1 MDEQRKSE
9 YESQSLQLRAELK
22 QFEGEWAQKHDG
34 KKPSREAIKQNPDIG
49 IPSRLIF
56 FDFSNRW
63 SQTAQKYKQYNKLRD
78 ILSGKIPPPPLTS
91 QRKRK
96 QAETSLPS
104 ASTPSKRNKS
114 AATPRSQHY
123 SAVDHEAITPEVA
136 RKLFSPAVPS
146 SIGPTPQKDGR
157 VLGLFDLISH
167 TPSKSTDDSKPR
179 APGFT
184 ATPSKRRH
192 ALDLENENDDN
203 DEKDDKEFIT
213 PSIPRHRNLDRT
225 PSSGR
230 NRNLLDSFLGVR
242 ATNTSTPLN
251 KNNGNSHSKSYLNKT
266 PSGER
271 SVSKLQ
277 FATPAFLRRTS
288 APLPPVD
295 ENGEWLD
302 IEPLKLPR
310 KPFSIAKGRGLSS
323 VVASLRKMEEEKLDE
338 ELDMLREMEAMEQG
352 EMGPPPPKK
361 TVAPP
366 REDTDNQ
373 KAGHAGTEGGAAEE
387 EEANDFEEDEAA
399 LIEVE
404 ASFLESPSSKR
415 KKERQRPVLLSGF
428 DDENVYD
435 SQDDGDLSKEGLDR
449 NGQPLRVFKKKGQKR
464 TTRKVNMRPTR
475 TKRPSAPVA
484 EEEDDDSEEE
494 EEEDGDD
501 VIPETQF
508 DATKNNVAGDD
519 SHNLDPLLSGGSGS
533 EFDDDGSEGEG
544 GEDEEAEA
552 STTKAAKKKTP
563 AKTKEK
569 KKKDATTKKTKKK
582 KNGGKE
588 DGDEEPV
595 KKPRM
600 VKATANANFK
610 RLKLKNNGAKG
621 GPAHNSRF
629 RRRR

>member
-1 MDEQRKSE
+1 MDEQLKSE

-22 QFEGEWAQKHDG
+22 QFEGEWAQNHDG
-34 KKPSREAIKQNPDIG
+34 KKPSREAIKQNPDI
-49 IPSRLIF
+49 
-56 FDFSNRW
+56 
-63 SQTAQKYKQYNKLRD
+63 AQKYKQYNKLRD
-78 ILSGKIPPPPLTS
+78 ILSGKIPPPKSDNQDPS

-96 QAETSLPS
+96 QAETFLPS

-114 AATPRSQHY
+114 AATPKSQHY
-123 SAVDHEAITPEVA
+123 IAVDEAITPEVA

-167 TPSKSTDDSKPR
+167 TSSKSTDDSKPR

-192 ALDLENENDDN
+192 ALDLENDKDD

-251 KNNGNSHSKSYLNKT
+251 KNNGNSPSKSYLNKT

-277 FATPAFLRRTS
+277 FATPAFLRRIS

-310 KPFSIAKGRGLSS
+310 KPFSIAKGRGLSR

-373 KAGHAGTEGGAAEE
+373 KARPAGTEGGAAE

-494 EEEDGDD
+494 EEEEEDGDD

-508 DATKNNVAGDD
+508 DATKNNAAGDD
-519 SHNLDPLLSGGSGS
+519 SHNLDPLLSRGSGS
-533 EFDDDGSEGEG
+533 EFDDDDDGSEGEG
-544 GEDEEAEA
+544 EGEDEEAEA
-552 STTKAAKKKTP
+552 STTKTAKAAKKKVP
-563 AKTKEK
+563 AKPKEK
-569 KKKDATTKKTKKK
+569 KKKDVTTKKTKNK

>member
-1 MDEQRKSE
+1 MDEQKRAE
-9 YESQSLQLRAELK
+9 YENQSLQLRAALK
-22 QFEGEWAQKHDG
+22 QFEGEWAQNHDG
-34 KKPSREAIKQNPDIG
+34 NKPSREAIKQNPDI
-49 IPSRLIF
+49 
-56 FDFSNRW
+56 
-63 SQTAQKYKQYNKLRD
+63 AQKYKQYNKLRD
-78 ILSGKIPPPPLTS
+78 ILSGKIPPPPSKSNNQEPS

-104 ASTPSKRNKS
+104 APSPSKRNKS
-114 AATPRSQHY
+114 AATPKSQHY
-123 SAVDHEAITPEVA
+123 SAVDEAITPEVA

-192 ALDLENENDDN
+192 AIDFENENDDDD
-203 DEKDDKEFIT
+203 DEKGKELIT

-242 ATNTSTPLN
+242 ATTNTSTPLN
-251 KNNGNSHSKSYLNKT
+251 KNNGNNSPSKNNLGKSPT
-266 PSGER
+266 GER

-352 EMGPPPPKK
+352 DMGPPPAKK
-361 TVAPP
+361 TTLTSTSED
-366 REDTDNQ
+366 REQ
-373 KAGHAGTEGGAAEE
+373 KQAGPAETEVDP

-415 KKERQRPVLLSGF
+415 KKERQQRPLLLSGF

-435 SQDDGDLSKEGLDR
+435 SQDDGNLSKEGLDR

-475 TKRPSAPVA
+475 TKRPSAPAA
-484 EEEDDDSEEE
+484 ERDGSSVEEDDK
-494 EEEDGDD
+494 D

-508 DATKNNVAGDD
+508 DATKNVAGDE
-519 SHNLDPLLSGGSGS
+519 SHDLDPLLSGSGS
-533 EFDDDGSEGEG
+533 DFDGSDGE
-544 GEDEEAEA
+544 EDEEAEA
-552 STTKAAKKKTP
+552 STAKTAKVAKKKAP
-563 AKTKEK
+563 SAKEK
-569 KKKDATTKKTKKK
+569 KEATKKK
-582 KNGGKE
+582 DKKKNKGTKE
-588 DGDEEPV
+588 DAGEDEKPATT

>member
-22 QFEGEWAQKHDG
+22 QFEAEWAQKNDG
-34 KKPSREAIKQNPDIG
+34 KKPSREAVKQNPDIG
-49 IPSRLIF
+49 MPSRLVF
-56 FDFSNRW
+56 FDASNI
-63 SQTAQKYKQYNKLRD
+63 SPLTAQKYKQYNKLRD
-78 ILSGKIPPPPLTS
+78 ILSGKIPPPTKSDNQDPS

-96 QAETSLPS
+96 QPETSLPS
-104 ASTPSKRNKS
+104 ASTPSKRNRS
-114 AATPRSQHY
+114 AATPKSQHY
-123 SAVDHEAITPEVA
+123 SAVHEAITPDVA

-167 TPSKSTDDSKPR
+167 TPSKSTDETKPR
-179 APGFT
+179 ASGFT

-192 ALDLENENDDN
+192 ALDLEND
-203 DEKDDKEFIT
+203 KDDDDHDDKDGKEFIT

-242 ATNTSTPLN
+242 ATKTSTPLN
-251 KNNGNSHSKSYLNKT
+251 KNTGNSPSKNNLTKT

-310 KPFSIAKGRGLSS
+310 KPFSIAKGKGLSS
-323 VVASLRKMEEEKLDE
+323 VVASLRKMEQEKLDE
-338 ELDMLREMEAMEQG
+338 ELDMLREMELMEQG
-352 EMGPPPPKK
+352 GTGPPPPKK
-361 TVAPP
+361 TVASTS
-366 REDTDNQ
+366 EDTEKKKQVADP
-373 KAGHAGTEGGAAEE
+373 AEPEVEPEE
-387 EEANDFEEDEAA
+387 ENNFEEDEAA

-415 KKERQRPVLLSGF
+415 KKERRPVLLSGF

-435 SQDDGDLSKEGLDR
+435 SQEDENLSKEGLDR

-484 EEEDDDSEEE
+484 EEEDDSEEE
-494 EEEDGDD
+494 SND

-508 DATKNNVAGDD
+508 DVTKNLDGDD
-519 SHNLDPLLSGGSGS
+519 HHTLDSMSSGGSGS
-533 EFDDDGSEGEG
+533 EFDDGSES
-544 GEDEEAEA
+544 EDEEAEA
-552 STTKAAKKKTP
+552 STTKAAKAAAKKKAPP
-563 AKTKEK
+563 AKEK
-569 KKKDATTKKTKKK
+569 TKKDATAETKKK
-582 KNGGKE
+582 KGTKE
-588 DGDEEPV
+588 GADKEPA

>member
-1 MDEQRKSE
+1 MDDQRKAE

-22 QFEGEWAQKHDG
+22 QFEAEWAQKNDG
-34 KKPSREAIKQNPDIG
+34 KKPSREAIKQNPDI
-49 IPSRLIF
+49 
-56 FDFSNRW
+56 
-63 SQTAQKYKQYNKLRD
+63 AQKYKQYNKLRD
-78 ILSGKIPPPPLTS
+78 ILSGKIPLPTKSDNKDPG

-96 QAETSLPS
+96 QPETSLPS
-104 ASTPSKRNKS
+104 ASTPSKRNRS
-114 AATPRSQHY
+114 AATPKVQHY
-123 SAVDHEAITPEVA
+123 SAVDEAITPEVA

-157 VLGLFDLISH
+157 VLGIFDLISH
-167 TPSKSTDDSKPR
+167 TPSKPTDETKPR
-179 APGFT
+179 APGFI

-192 ALDLENENDDN
+192 ALDLENDKDDDD
-203 DEKDDKEFIT
+203 DEKDGKEFLT

-251 KNNGNSHSKSYLNKT
+251 KNTGNSPSKFNLTKT

-288 APLPPVD
+288 APLPSVD

-310 KPFSIAKGRGLSS
+310 KPFSIARGKGLSS

-352 EMGPPPPKK
+352 GMGPPPPKK
-361 TVAPP
+361 TVASTS
-366 REDTDNQ
+366 EDAEQQ
-373 KAGHAGTEGGAAEE
+373 KQAATGPAGAKVEEAEE
-387 EEANDFEEDEAA
+387 TNDFEDDEAA

-404 ASFLESPSSKR
+404 ASFLESPSSKK
-415 KKERQRPVLLSGF
+415 KKERRPVLLSGF

-435 SQDDGDLSKEGLDR
+435 SQEDEDLSKEGLDR

-475 TKRPSAPVA
+475 TRRPSAPVD
-484 EEEDDDSEEE
+484 EKEDDSEEE
-494 EEEDGDD
+494 NNE

-508 DATKNNVAGDD
+508 DAAKNLAGND
-519 SHNLDPLLSGGSGS
+519 HHALDPLLSGGSGS

-544 GEDEEAEA
+544 EGEDEEAEA
-552 STTKAAKKKTP
+552 STTKAAKAAAKKKVPPVKEKTKKDTP
-563 AKTKEK
+563 AE
-569 KKKDATTKKTKKK
+569 TKKK
-582 KNGGKE
+582 KKGMKE
-588 DGDEEPV
+588 GADEEPA

>member
-1 MDEQRKSE
+1 M
-9 YESQSLQLRAELK
+9 
-22 QFEGEWAQKHDG
+22 
-34 KKPSREAIKQNPDIG
+34 
-49 IPSRLIF
+49 
-56 FDFSNRW
+56 
-63 SQTAQKYKQYNKLRD
+63 
-78 ILSGKIPPPPLTS
+78 
-91 QRKRK
+91 
-96 QAETSLPS
+96 
-104 ASTPSKRNKS
+104 
-114 AATPRSQHY
+114 
-123 SAVDHEAITPEVA
+123 
-136 RKLFSPAVPS
+136 
-146 SIGPTPQKDGR
+146 
-157 VLGLFDLISH
+157 
-167 TPSKSTDDSKPR
+167 
-179 APGFT
+179 
-184 ATPSKRRH
+184 
-192 ALDLENENDDN
+192 
-203 DEKDDKEFIT
+203 
-213 PSIPRHRNLDRT
+213 
-225 PSSGR
+225 
-230 NRNLLDSFLGVR
+230 
-242 ATNTSTPLN
+242 
-251 KNNGNSHSKSYLNKT
+251 
-266 PSGER
+266 
-271 SVSKLQ
+271 SKLQ
-277 FATPAFLRRTS
+277 FATPAFLRRIS

-323 VVASLRKMEEEKLDE
+323 VVASLRKMEEENLDE

-373 KAGHAGTEGGAAEE
+373 KARPAGTEGGAAE

-494 EEEDGDD
+494 EEEEEDGDD

-508 DATKNNVAGDD
+508 DATKNNAAGDD
-519 SHNLDPLLSGGSGS
+519 SHNLDPLLSRGSGS
-533 EFDDDGSEGEG
+533 EFDDDDDDGSEGEG
-544 GEDEEAEA
+544 EGEDEEAEA
-552 STTKAAKKKTP
+552 STTKTAKAAKKKVP
-563 AKTKEK
+563 AKPKEK
-569 KKKDATTKKTKKK
+569 KKKDATTKKTKNK

>member
-1 MDEQRKSE
+1 MMDEQRKAE

-22 QFEGEWAQKHDG
+22 QFEAEWAQKNDG
-34 KKPSREAIKQNPDIG
+34 KKPSREAIKQNPDI
-49 IPSRLIF
+49 
-56 FDFSNRW
+56 
-63 SQTAQKYKQYNKLRD
+63 AQKYKQYNKLRD
-78 ILSGKIPPPPLTS
+78 ILSGKIPPPTKSNNQDPS

-96 QAETSLPS
+96 QPETSLPS
-104 ASTPSKRNKS
+104 ASTPSKRNRS
-114 AATPRSQHY
+114 AATPKSQHY
-123 SAVDHEAITPEVA
+123 SAVHEAITPDVA

-167 TPSKSTDDSKPR
+167 TPSKSTDETKPR
-179 APGFT
+179 ASGFT
-184 ATPSKRRH
+184 ATPSNRRH
-192 ALDLENENDDN
+192 ALDLENDKDDDDH
-203 DEKDDKEFIT
+203 DEKDGKEFIT

-242 ATNTSTPLN
+242 ATKTSTPLN
-251 KNNGNSHSKSYLNKT
+251 KNTGNSPSKNNLTKT

-310 KPFSIAKGRGLSS
+310 KPFSIAKGKGLSS

-352 EMGPPPPKK
+352 GMGPPPPKQ
-361 TVAPP
+361 TVASTS
-366 REDTDNQ
+366 EDTEKKKQVTDP
-373 KAGHAGTEGGAAEE
+373 AGAEVVPEE
-387 EEANDFEEDEAA
+387 ENSFEEDEAA

-415 KKERQRPVLLSGF
+415 KKERRPVLLSGF
-428 DDENVYD
+428 DDENFYD
-435 SQDDGDLSKEGLDR
+435 SQDEEDLSKEGLDR

-475 TKRPSAPVA
+475 TKRPSAPIA
-484 EEEDDDSEEE
+484 EEEDDGEEE
-494 EEEDGDD
+494 HND

-508 DATKNNVAGDD
+508 DATKNLDGDD
-519 SHNLDPLLSGGSGS
+519 HHTLDSLSSGGSGS
-533 EFDDDGSEGEG
+533 EFDDGSE
-544 GEDEEAEA
+544 GEDEEAET
-552 STTKAAKKKTP
+552 STTKAAKAAAKKKAP
-563 AKTKEK
+563 SAKEK
-569 KKKDATTKKTKKK
+569 TKKDATTETKKK
-582 KNGGKE
+582 KGTKE
-588 DGDEEPV
+588 GGDEEPA

>member
-1 MDEQRKSE
+1 MLTIDLE
-9 YESQSLQLRAELK
+9 
-22 QFEGEWAQKHDG
+22 
-34 KKPSREAIKQNPDIG
+34 
-49 IPSRLIF
+49 
-56 FDFSNRW
+56 
-63 SQTAQKYKQYNKLRD
+63 TAQKYKQYSKLRD
-78 ILSGKIPPPPLTS
+78 ILSGKIPPPPTKSDNQDPS

-96 QAETSLPS
+96 QSETSLPS
-104 ASTPSKRNKS
+104 ASTPSKRTKS
-114 AATPRSQHY
+114 VATPKSQHY
-123 SAVDHEAITPEVA
+123 SAVDDEAITPEVA
-136 RKLFSPAVPS
+136 RKLFSPVVPS

-167 TPSKSTDDSKPR
+167 TPSKSTHEDRSR
-179 APGFT
+179 GPGFT

-192 ALDLENENDDN
+192 ALDLENDNDD

-242 ATNTSTPLN
+242 ATNTTSTPLS
-251 KNNGNSHSKSYLNKT
+251 KNNANNSPSKNALGKT

-271 SVSKLQ
+271 SASKLH

-338 ELDMLREMEAMEQG
+338 ELDMLREMEAMEHG
-352 EMGPPPPKK
+352 DMGPPPPKK
-361 TVAPP
+361 TLTSTS
-366 REDTDNQ
+366 EDRKKKQT
-373 KAGHAGTEGGAAEE
+373 GPAEPAE
-387 EEANDFEEDEAA
+387 PEAEPDEANDFEDDEAA

-415 KKERQRPVLLSGF
+415 KKERQQRPVLLSGF

-475 TKRPSAPVA
+475 TKRPSASVA
-484 EEEDDDSEEE
+484 EGDDDSEEE
-494 EEEDGDD
+494 DGDD
-501 VIPETQF
+501 MIPETQF
-508 DATKNNVAGDD
+508 DATKNMAGDD
-519 SHNLDPLLSGGSGS
+519 SHDVDPLLSGSGSGS
-533 EFDDDGSEGEG
+533 EFDGSDGEEDD
-544 GEDEEAEA
+544 EAEA
-552 STTKAAKKKTP
+552 STAKAARAAKKKAP
-563 AKTKEK
+563 PSAKEK
-569 KKKDATTKKTKKK
+569 KKATKKK
-582 KNGGKE
+582 DNKKGTKE
-588 DGDEEPV
+588 DAADDEKPATT